1 MNFDELVLDYAIK
14 SIEDLTG
21 KLKKMGID
29 NPRLT
34 AESTLSSLKNIHS
47 NNSLKPKYQTIFNQ
61 CIVLLVAYFS
71 STVSDIFKVA
81 LKEKLC
87 KGELGQLSKEEVKI
101 SLGELRDMDFNLSEY
116 IGDVV
121 ANKKEISFQD
131 MQSITR
137 AFKEYLGVEIQKDT
151 VVNNIIVGQAS
162 RHAFVHSGGTID
174 ARLLKQI
181 SNATPRDIKETCNL
195 GDTITFSTEEITMV
209 AESMKKYIEKAITQI
224 EHVGQDWC
232 KQ

>member
-1 MNFDELVLDYAIK
+1 MLKTLGHIQLNFSNNVAYVYDLMNFDELVLDYAIK

-87 KGELGQLSKEEVKI
+87 KG
-101 SLGELRDMDFNLSEY
+101 
-116 IGDVV
+116 
-121 ANKKEISFQD
+121 
-131 MQSITR
+131 
-137 AFKEYLGVEIQKDT
+137 
-151 VVNNIIVGQAS
+151 VVN
-162 RHAFVHSGGTID
+162 
-174 ARLLKQI
+174 
-181 SNATPRDIKETCNL
+181 RDQL
-195 GDTITFSTEEITMV
+195 
-209 AESMKKYIEKAITQI
+209 A
-224 EHVGQDWC
+224 
-232 KQ
+232 